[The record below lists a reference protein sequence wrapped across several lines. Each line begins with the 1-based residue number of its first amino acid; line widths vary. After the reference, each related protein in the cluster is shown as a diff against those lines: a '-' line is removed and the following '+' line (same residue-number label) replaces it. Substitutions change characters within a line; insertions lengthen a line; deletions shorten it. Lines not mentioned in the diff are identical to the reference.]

1 MIISLYISMLPVILG
16 GVFNMLFVKIKVL
29 DFLRIPIDG
38 GKSLNGKR
46 VFGDS
51 KSLLGFIG
59 MVLGTSIAAIIWG
72 VFLKYMRLEHYNL
85 IYKNYPNT
93 VYFNLLSG
101 ALFGFAYMI
110 FELPNSFI
118 KRRFDIDATT
128 RGRFPANMVTFVYD
142 QIDSMIGV
150 MLVLAIFAGLRF
162 PQYILAVLLGGIT
175 HVAVNMILIL
185 FKVRKYL

>member
-29 DFLRIPIDG
+29 AFLRIPIDG

-72 VFLKYMRLEHYNL
+72 AFLKYMRLEHYNL

-93 VYFNLLSG
+93 VCFNLLSG
-101 ALFGFAYMI
+101 AAFGFAYMI
-110 FELPNSFI
+110 FELPNSFL
-118 KRRFDIDATT
+118 KRRFDIDAGA
-128 RGRFPANMVTFVYD
+128 RGRFPVNIFTFVYD

>member
-29 DFLRIPIDG
+29 AFLRIPIDG

-46 VFGDS
+46 FFGDS

-72 VFLKYMRLEHYNL
+72 AFLKYMGLEHYNI

-93 VYFNLLSG
+93 VCFNLLSG
-101 ALFGFAYMI
+101 AAFGFAYMI
-110 FELPNSFI
+110 FELPNSFL
-118 KRRFDIDATT
+118 KRRFDIDAGA
-128 RGRFPANMVTFVYD
+128 RGRFPINIFTFVYD

-150 MLVLAIFAGLRF
+150 MLVLAILARLSFS
-162 PQYILAVLLGGIT
+162 QYILAIVLGGIT
-175 HVAVNMILIL
+175 HVLVNMILIL

>member
-29 DFLRIPIDG
+29 SFLRIPIDG

-72 VFLKYMRLEHYNL
+72 AFLKYMRLEHYNL

>member
-1 MIISLYISMLPVILG
+1 MLPVILG

-29 DFLRIPIDG
+29 AFLRIPIDG

-59 MVLGTSIAAIIWG
+59 MVLGTSIAAIICG
-72 VFLKYMRLEHYNL
+72 AFLKYMRLEHYNL

>member
-29 DFLRIPIDG
+29 AFLRIPIDG

-59 MVLGTSIAAIIWG
+59 MVLGTSIAAIICG
-72 VFLKYMRLEHYNL
+72 AFLKYMRLEHYNL

-118 KRRFDIDATT
+118 KRRFDIDAAT
-128 RGRFPANMVTFVYD
+128 RGRFPANIATFVYD

-150 MLVLAIFAGLRF
+150 MLVLAISAELSF
-162 PQYILAVLLGGIT
+162 PQYILAILLGGIT

>member
-16 GVFNMLFVKIKVL
+16 GVFNMLFVKINVL
-29 DFLRIPIDG
+29 AFLKFPVDC

-46 VFGDS
+46 IFGDS
-51 KSLLGFIG
+51 KTLLGFIG
-59 MVLGTSIAAIIWG
+59 MMLGTAITAVIWG
-72 VFLKYMRLEHYNL
+72 AFLKYMGLEHYNL

-93 VYFNLLSG
+93 VCFNLLSG
-101 ALFGFAYMI
+101 AAFGFAYMI

>member
-1 MIISLYISMLPVILG
+1 MIISLYTSMLPVILG

-29 DFLRIPIDG
+29 DFLRIPVDG

-46 VFGDS
+46 IFGNS
-51 KSLLGFIG
+51 KTVLGFIG
-59 MVLGTSIAAIIWG
+59 MILGTAFAEILWG
-72 VFLKYMRLEHYNL
+72 LFLKQTGLEHYNL

-101 ALFGFAYMI
+101 ALFGFVYMI

-128 RGRFPANMVTFVYD
+128 RGRFPANIATFVYD

-150 MLVLAIFAGLRF
+150 MLVLAIFAGLSF